1 MQFYFAALQQ
11 SDLQAT
17 LSMMEAAACKSAMIG
32 PSPKSKTY
40 MDPRAHSASVAAMA
54 HQMALRRKQKMEQR
68 KTEPSA
74 EETKSETDSETVWV
88 EAKTETGVPYYFHM
102 YSGTTVWDRPENYYT
117 AEQYAMKL
125 AVLGTTTDALTQ
137 SNITVPI
144 KTEAG
149 TLELKYASF
158 LLKAKFIVQ
167 KSETVLWACRRQ
179 THRKRRQR

>member
-1 MQFYFAALQQ
+1 MTDVWKSNARKFCELCKVWFADNRVSIEHHENGQKHKAAVQAKIRELGKQNKQKEKAQ

-17 LSMMEAAACKSAMIG
+17 LSMMEAAACKSMAESTSTTPCAMIG

-102 YSGTTVWDRPENYYT
+102 YSG
-117 AEQYAMKL
+117 
-125 AVLGTTTDALTQ
+125 
-137 SNITVPI
+137 
-144 KTEAG
+144 
-149 TLELKYASF
+149 
-158 LLKAKFIVQ
+158 
-167 KSETVLWACRRQ
+167 
-179 THRKRRQR
+179 